1 MEQDYLIT
9 EQEQNI
15 ITENETDAPIKKADP
30 HIKIFLMQGAICA
43 AVIIFLLIIKTF
55 FAPLFANIK
64 SWYDDNVLVDTNIN
78 QMLESAPAAGGPAD
92 QTLDI
97 GANIKSSFTLPVIGT
112 VSSNYGYRTDP
123 ITGDIAAHN
132 GLDIAANEGS
142 EIYSALNGTV
152 ELASYTSGDYG
163 NYIIINHGSFKT
175 LYGHCKK
182 LNVNVGDTVLAGQII
197 ATCGSTG
204 RSTGPH
210 LHFEIRIGE
219 TRIDPTPFL
228 NYN

>member
-9 EQEQNI
+9 EQEQI
-15 ITENETDAPIKKADP
+15 ITENEAETPIKKADP

-43 AVIIFLLIIKTF
+43 VIIIVLLIIKTF
-55 FAPLFANIK
+55 FAPLFVNLK
-64 SWYDDNVLVDTNIN
+64 NWYDGNVGVDTNLS

-92 QTLDI
+92 QTLDV
-97 GANIKSSFTLPVIGT
+97 GANIKSSFTLPVIGS
-112 VSSNYGYRTDP
+112 VSSSYGYRADP
-123 ITGDIAAHN
+123 ITGKIAAHN

-142 EIYSALNGTV
+142 EIYAVLNGTV
-152 ELASYTSGDYG
+152 ELANYTNGDYG
-163 NYIIINHGSFKT
+163 NYVIINHGNFKT
-175 LYGHCKK
+175 LYGHCKELK
-182 LNVNVGDTVLAGQII
+182 VKVGDTVLAGQVI

-210 LHFEIRIGE
+210 LHFEIRIGD

-228 NYN
+228 NYP